1 MTVTFLNV
9 KSPSSRGDVLATN
22 NTIYDTNVCANWEM
36 VSVMPVPEWRSP
48 FGNGVNTPE
57 LILNSVAR
65 SWSASF
71 HSIPVHIISEFNF
84 GDCPFGSDRSFFLFI
99 SKNSARHI
107 YICVV
112 RAMYT

>member
-1 MTVTFLNV
+1 
-9 KSPSSRGDVLATN
+9 
-22 NTIYDTNVCANWEM
+22 M